1 MILTIWRVPAWFEAS
16 QAGLGLVL
24 ACTCT
29 TWDAFNDGA
38 FNDEYAGVDA
48 TPPRFQRS
56 ESRHSRLQ
64 NRLGTCT
71 EDHNMLKR
79 TRMLFVRL
87 ARDRRRSRLLLHL
100 FSAKFAPTS
109 TIEESSPESG
119 VVDAGGAVASLPD
132 APGIWQFTDE
142 KGAQITIRV
151 KDQNGELY
159 ANVGSLAV
167 PVRSLSG
174 RWEMA

>member
-1 MILTIWRVPAWFEAS
+1 
-16 QAGLGLVL
+16 
-24 ACTCT
+24 
-29 TWDAFNDGA
+29 
-38 FNDEYAGVDA
+38 
-48 TPPRFQRS
+48 
-56 ESRHSRLQ
+56 
-64 NRLGTCT
+64 
-71 EDHNMLKR
+71 MLKR

-87 ARDRRRSRLLLHL
+87 ARGRRNRHLLHF
-100 FSAKFAPTS
+100 FSAKFAPTPAFEGTS
-109 TIEESSPESG
+109 AESG
-119 VVDAGGAVASLPD
+119 VVENGVVQTSLPD

-174 RWEMA
+174 KWAMA

>member
-1 MILTIWRVPAWFEAS
+1 
-16 QAGLGLVL
+16 
-24 ACTCT
+24 
-29 TWDAFNDGA
+29 
-38 FNDEYAGVDA
+38 
-48 TPPRFQRS
+48 
-56 ESRHSRLQ
+56 
-64 NRLGTCT
+64 
-71 EDHNMLKR
+71 MLKR

-159 ANVGSLAV
+159 ANVGSVAV

-174 RWEMA
+174 KWAMI